1 MLSKMEQNGHLPV
14 HQNTPRR
21 RCPAVSSG
29 EKAAGKKKRR
39 KYRRAPLILRFFGF
53 LIKLILTLAF
63 IGGLTGPMLV
73 GIFMTYI
80 NQSLMPELEV
90 DASEYT
96 LELSSIIYYQDK
108 ATGEWVE
115 LQKLHGTENRVLVD
129 YEDIP
134 KYLIDATISIED
146 ERFETHAGVDWKRT
160 AGATFKLLTGN
171 KSYGGSTITQQ
182 LLKNMTGDREGTIKR
197 KVTEI
202 FRALVFEQ
210 NYSKEEIL
218 EMYLNTIT
226 LGQGCYG
233 VQTAAQLYFNKDVS
247 ELTLAECACII
258 SITNNPSMYG
268 PFSTVKLTNP
278 ETGVVKTARELNKS
292 RQELV
297 LGKMLELERITQEEY
312 DQAMAEELQ
321 FADSSRTV
329 QDVQAEQADANKDKN
344 KEESKGKQS
353 WFVDQLR
360 REVVADMVEQLGITS
375 KQAEEKLL
383 YGGYNI
389 YTTLD
394 LDIQEMAESVYEDRS
409 NLDVVSANGQRL
421 RSATAMWLPWWAT
434 WAPSRAT

>member
-1 MLSKMEQNGHLPV
+1 M
-14 HQNTPRR
+14 
-21 RCPAVSSG
+21 SSG

-63 IGGLTGPMLV
+63 IGCLTGLMLV

-226 LGQGCYG
+226 LGDR
-233 VQTAAQLYFNKDVS
+233 KS
-247 ELTLAECACII
+247 
-258 SITNNPSMYG
+258 
-268 PFSTVKLTNP
+268 
-278 ETGVVKTARELNKS
+278 VV
-292 RQELV
+292 
-297 LGKMLELERITQEEY
+297 
-312 DQAMAEELQ
+312 
-321 FADSSRTV
+321 
-329 QDVQAEQADANKDKN
+329 
-344 KEESKGKQS
+344 
-353 WFVDQLR
+353 
-360 REVVADMVEQLGITS
+360 
-375 KQAEEKLL
+375 
-383 YGGYNI
+383 
-389 YTTLD
+389 
-394 LDIQEMAESVYEDRS
+394 
-409 NLDVVSANGQRL
+409 
-421 RSATAMWLPWWAT
+421 
-434 WAPSRAT
+434 